1 MFGRTIS
8 FLKTACY
15 YIFWGWVVLLHLFFL
30 FVSGLFDQLFNL
42 IWAIL
47 G

>member
-15 YIFWGWVVLLHLFFL
+15 YIFWGWVVLLHLVFFMIVMGFL
-30 FVSGLFDQLFNL
+30 GAFVFVPF
-42 IWAIL
+42 
-47 G
+47 